1 MGPKMGPKSA
11 PKKVLKNWG
20 VSRLQSVF
28 KDFFKLKIKG
38 VKIAFKRPGE
48 GTGAAQERPSE
59 GQEWPGRGP

>member
-1 MGPKMGPKSA
+1 MGPKSA

-38 VKIAFKRPGE
+38 VKIAFKRLGE